1 MSRTA
6 AQRIEAIRRKPV
18 RISTGEV
25 IRTSPLAGHAIPLVV
40 EPAVD
45 GVDLVDWAA
54 NNREYVEQLLL
65 QHRALLFRN
74 FASRTV
80 PVFEHFITAT
90 SDGVLME
97 YKDRSSPRHEVGEK
111 IYTSTDYPPDQTIFL
126 HNEGTYWMT
135 WPLKIYFFCL
145 VAPAQG
151 GETPIADT
159 RRIFSRISREARE
172 RLIEKQIRYQRN
184 FNQGFGLTWQSVFQ
198 TNDKS
203 VVEQYCRRNAIEFE
217 WRDGDRLRTSQVRPA
232 VAKHPRT
239 GEIVWFNHA
248 TFFNVSTLEPAMRAT
263 LLETF
268 AESDLPFNTYYGDGS
283 PIEPWVLDEFRDA
296 YQQEKIT
303 FPWQEGDI
311 LLLDNMSVAHG
322 RAPYSGDRKI
332 LVGMADPFNREDWL
346 CPRADS
352 NKMCGS
358 AGASPSS

>member
-1 MSRTA
+1 MNTTA
-6 AQRIEAIRRKPV
+6 SQRIDPHRLDAIRRKPV
-18 RISTGEV
+18 RISTGE
-25 IRTSPLAGHAIPLVV
+25 IIKTSHLADKEIPLVV

-45 GVDLVDWAA
+45 GVDLVDWAT
-54 NNREYVEQLLL
+54 NNREHVEKLLL

-74 FASRTV
+74 FNSKTA
-80 PVFEHFITAT
+80 PVFERFIMAT

-97 YKDRSSPRHEVGEK
+97 YKDRSSPRHAVGEK

-126 HNEGTYWMT
+126 HNEGTYWLT

-145 VAPAQG
+145 IAPPEG

-159 RRIFSRISREARE
+159 RKVFNRISPDARQ
-172 RLIEKQIRYQRN
+172 RLIDKKIMYQRN

-198 TNDKS
+198 TDDKT
-203 VVEQYCRRNAIEFE
+203 VVEEYCRRNFIQFE
-217 WRDGDRLRTSQVRPA
+217 WKDEERLRTYQIRPA

-268 AESDLPFNTYYGDGS
+268 AEADLPFNTYYGDGS
-283 PIEPWVLDEFRDA
+283 PIDSWILDEFRNA
-296 YQQEKIT
+296 YQQEKIS
-303 FPWQEGDI
+303 FKWQEGDI

-322 RAPYSGDRKI
+322 RAPYSGERKI
-332 LVGMADPFNREDWL
+332 LVGMADPFA
-346 CPRADS
+346 RADD
-352 NKMCGS
+352 
-358 AGASPSS
+358 

>member
-1 MSRTA
+1 MKIMSRTA
-6 AQRIEAIRRKPV
+6 AQRIETIRRKPV

-159 RRIFSRISREARE
+159 RRIFSRISR
-172 RLIEKQIRYQRN
+172 
-184 FNQGFGLTWQSVFQ
+184 
-198 TNDKS
+198 
-203 VVEQYCRRNAIEFE
+203 
-217 WRDGDRLRTSQVRPA
+217 
-232 VAKHPRT
+232 
-239 GEIVWFNHA
+239 
-248 TFFNVSTLEPAMRAT
+248 
-263 LLETF
+263 
-268 AESDLPFNTYYGDGS
+268 
-283 PIEPWVLDEFRDA
+283 
-296 YQQEKIT
+296 
-303 FPWQEGDI
+303 
-311 LLLDNMSVAHG
+311 
-322 RAPYSGDRKI
+322 
-332 LVGMADPFNREDWL
+332 
-346 CPRADS
+346 
-352 NKMCGS
+352 
-358 AGASPSS
+358 